1 MKQILFL
8 FIFSWFGITISAQ
21 SIEFGKGNSS
31 PKTDSIAKIIMEP
44 AEYVVT
50 YAYSFAPDPEFPEDT
65 KDGLTILQIG
75 KRYNRFSDYNELRF
89 DSICDEVAHN
99 RIGVADATPIM
110 LGALKRSCFTEGIL
124 IDRENK
130 KEIVQ
135 RTAGLRTKKYQ
146 YEESCPVLK
155 WEVVEGD
162 TIIAG
167 YHCNKAKTRLF
178 GRDYIA
184 WYTPEINLPYG
195 PYKFNGLPGLIC
207 RVTDTNN
214 NFDFT
219 LNGFERS
226 RTNRPI
232 YIWNKKDIVKTDR
245 KTVRKIYKNFCA
257 DPVSA
262 LLSKG
267 NVQIPKETRAT
278 VEPKPYNPIELE

>member
-1 MKQILFL
+1 MKQILL
-8 FIFSWFGITISAQ
+8 VLIFFWCGITVSAQ
-21 SIEFGKGNSS
+21 SINFGKGNTS
-31 PKTDSIAKIIMEP
+31 PKTDSIAKIILEP
-44 AEYVVT
+44 TEYIVT
-50 YAYSFAPDPEFPEDT
+50 YTYSFVPDPEFPEDT
-65 KDGLTILQIG
+65 KSGLTILQIG
-75 KRYNRFSDYNELRF
+75 KNYNRFSDYNELHF

-99 RIGVADATPIM
+99 RLSVASATPIM
-110 LGALKRSCFTEGIL
+110 LEALKRSCFTEGIL
-124 IDRENK
+124 IDRNNK
-130 KEIVQ
+130 KEIIQ

-146 YEESCPVLK
+146 YEESCPSLK
-155 WEVVEGD
+155 WEIIEGD
-162 TIIAG
+162 TIISG

-214 NFDFT
+214 NFDF
-219 LNGFERS
+219 LLDGFEKDK
-226 RTNRPI
+226 TNRPI
-232 YIWNKKDIVKTDR
+232 YLWNKKDIVKTDR

-267 NVQIPKETRAT
+267 NVQIPKETRAS

>member
-1 MKQILFL
+1 MKKKLFL
-8 FIFSWFGITISAQ
+8 LIFFWCGITASAQ
-21 SIEFGKGNSS
+21 SIDFGKGSSS
-31 PKTDSIAKIIMEP
+31 PKTDSIAKIILEP
-44 AEYVVT
+44 TEYVIT
-50 YAYSFAPDPEFPEDT
+50 YTYSYVPDPEFSEDI
-65 KDGLTILQIG
+65 KSGLTILQIG

-99 RIGVADATPIM
+99 RLDVSSATPIM
-110 LGALKRSCFTEGIL
+110 LDALKRSCFTEGIL

-130 KEIVQ
+130 KEIIQ

-146 YEESCPVLK
+146 YEESCPSLK
-155 WEVVEGD
+155 WEILDGD
-162 TIIAG
+162 TIISG
-167 YHCNKAKTRLF
+167 YHCNKAKTSMF

-207 RVTDTNN
+207 RVTDTNY
-214 NFDFT
+214 NFDF
-219 LNGFERS
+219 LLDGFEKDKN
-226 RTNRPI
+226 NRPI
-232 YIWNKKDIVKTDR
+232 YLWDKKDIVKTDR

-267 NVQIPKETRAT
+267 NVQIPEETRAK
-278 VEPKPYNPIELE
+278 VEPKPYNPIERE